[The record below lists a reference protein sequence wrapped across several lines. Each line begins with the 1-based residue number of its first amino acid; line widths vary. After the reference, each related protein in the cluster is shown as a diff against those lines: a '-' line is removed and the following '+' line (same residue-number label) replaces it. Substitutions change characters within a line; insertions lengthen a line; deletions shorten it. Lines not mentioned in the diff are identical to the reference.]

1 MKKLGFGF
9 MRLPRLENG
18 EIDVEHTRKMVD
30 AFLEAGFT
38 YFDTAHN
45 YLDGRSE
52 LLLRETLTSRY
63 PRERYVL
70 TNKLTRL
77 FFEQESEIR
86 PVLRQQ
92 LEACGVTYFDNLL
105 IHSVTSSS
113 YEKLT
118 RCNVFGVLQQLKQEG
133 LTRRIGM
140 SFHDTP
146 EFLEQVLT
154 EHPEIEVVQI
164 QFNYLDEANPKVQ
177 SRGCYD
183 VCRKFG
189 KPILV
194 MEPVKGGSLAQL
206 PEQAGAILDGLHGG
220 SHASYAIRYAASQE
234 SVEMVLSGMSSL
246 EQVRDNVSFMAD
258 FRPLSE
264 AENDALRS
272 VRDVVLSQE
281 TIGCTG
287 CRYCMDRCPQQ
298 IPIPEIFDLW
308 NRRKKYLEGVGGYAS
323 VTKDKAKASD
333 CLDCGQCEDACPQKL
348 EIRKLL
354 RDAAAIFEERKG

>member
-9 MRLPRLENG
+9 MRLPKLENG

-70 TNKLTRL
+70 TDKLTRL

-113 YEKLT
+113 YEELT

-133 LTRRIGM
+133 LARRIGM

-146 EFLEQVLT
+146 EFLERVLT

-164 QFNYLDEANPKVQ
+164 QFHYLDEANPNVQ

-206 PEQAGAILDGLHGG
+206 PEQAGEILDGLHGG

-234 SVEMVLSGMSSL
+234 GVEMVLSGMSTL
-246 EQVRDNVSFMAD
+246 EQLRDNVGFMTD
-258 FRPLSE
+258 FRPLNE
-264 AENDALRS
+264 AENEALRQVRS
-272 VRDVVLSQE
+272 VILEQE

-287 CRYCMDRCPQQ
+287 CRYCMDRCPRQ

-308 NRRKKYLEGVGGYAS
+308 NRRRKYLEGVGGYAS
-323 VTKDKAKASD
+323 VTKDKARASD

-354 RDAAAIFEERKG
+354 REAAELFEERKE